1 MNLNTIDTPA
11 LILEE
16 SKMNANIAR
25 MRDKAKSLEIGRAH
39 V

>member
-16 SKMNANIAR
+16 SKMNV
-25 MRDKAKSLEIGRAH
+25 LGGRQTPNLDA
-39 V
+39 